1 MKRLLIGL
9 MLCSAAL
16 AQAVP
21 PPAAR
26 VAYPHSAT
34 RLAPTVETEG
44 QAELGHPAAG
54 WWRAALAL
62 RRAAADGLA
71 LRQRATAIKRGA
83 RGRAEKCGCIIF
95 TKGRAV

>member
-54 WWRAALAL
+54 WWA
-62 RRAAADGLA
+62 G
-71 LRQRATAIKRGA
+71 ATSTGNGNQTGCAGA
-83 RGRAEKCGCIIF
+83 RGEVRVYNIY
-95 TKGRAV
+95 